1 MNGEPAYP
9 SRFQVGAGDWRTIKP
24 DLVLVHLPAANDG
37 ALERLQS
44 VLPSMGLARESIT
57 RATTETKGGPL
68 NEPPD
73 RVWLRTADARRIT
86 PEDVAALLRAVDV
99 DWVSPVYQVAN
110 APAGSGLVAPL
121 PDGLL
126 IKPAPEVKRK
136 AVEAVLAEKGLQY
149 SASMSKY
156 LTGFLYFAFSDPGN
170 RYNYETALTLRGR
183 YPHVIADVRF
193 EMMPMD
199 LPLTAVPDDPLF
211 AHQWNMTAIGASGG
225 SGTTGWDI
233 STGRADVVI
242 CILDSGVDLGHP
254 DLVTRIRGTGINLG
268 TMSGTGAPTPTR
280 SSRDDPRRLRAHGT
294 ACAGIAAAAYGN
306 STGVAGLAGACS
318 IISAAFQ
325 NYSDREVVSGI
336 NWAVDNGAQIIN
348 MSFGTYAPGEDMRP
362 VMGWDFGMIDAAIAR
377 AVEAEVVMC
386 AAVGNDNWPGVN
398 TYPARHPDVIGVGAS
413 DQTDNRWWEIDGEL
427 GSNFAPGVSVTA
439 PGVDIPTTDL
449 RGAAGSPD
457 EGADPH
463 SDYNLKFTGTSAATA
478 HVTGLAA
485 LIRSVAPRLSVVH
498 TRNVIERSA
507 AKVGTFVPYET
518 VAGYP
523 NGTRN
528 DEMGYGRIDVTAALN
543 LAASTGAAIMGV
555 LKLLIV
561 D

>member
-1 MNGEPAYP
+1 MNGEPTFP
-9 SRFQVGAGDWRTIKP
+9 SRFEVGAGDWLTLKP
-24 DLVLVHLPAANDG
+24 DLVLVHIPAANDG
-37 ALERLQS
+37 VLERLQS
-44 VLPSMGLARESIT
+44 VLSSMGLARESIT

-73 RVWLRTADARRIT
+73 RVWLRTADARPIT
-86 PEDVAALLRAVDV
+86 PEDVAALLQAADV
-99 DWVSPVYQVAN
+99 DWVAPIYQAAN
-110 APAGSGLVAPL
+110 APAGGGLVAPL

-126 IKPAPEVKRK
+126 IKPAPEVQRE
-136 AVEAVLAEKGLQY
+136 AVEAVLAEEGLQY
-149 SASMSKY
+149 SASMSKH

-170 RYNYETALTLRGR
+170 RSNYETALTLRGR

-199 LPLTAVPDDPLF
+199 LPLTAVPNDPLF
-211 AHQWNMTAIGASGG
+211 AHQWNMTAIGAGGG

-242 CILDSGVDLGHP
+242 CILDSGVDLEHP
-254 DLVTRIRGTGINLG
+254 DLLTQIRERGINLG

-280 SSRDDPRRLRAHGT
+280 SPDDDPRRLQAHGT
-294 ACAGIAAAAYGN
+294 ACAGIAAASFGN
-306 STGVAGLAGACS
+306 SIGVAGLAGSCL

-325 NYSDREVVSGI
+325 SYTDREVASGI
-336 NWAVDNGAQIIN
+336 GWAVDNGAQVIN
-348 MSFGTYAPGEDMRP
+348 MSFGTYAPGEGQRP

-386 AAVGNDNWPGVN
+386 AGVGNENWPGVN
-398 TYPARHPDVIGVGAS
+398 TYPARHPDVIAVGAS
-413 DQTDNRWWEIDGEL
+413 DQTDNRWWEIDGES
-427 GSNFAPGVSVTA
+427 GSNFAPGVSVSA

-449 RGAAGSPD
+449 RGTAGSPD
-457 EGADPH
+457 AGNDPH

-478 HVTGLAA
+478 HVTGMAA
-485 LIRSVAPRLSVVH
+485 LIRSVAPRLSAVD

-528 DEMGYGRIDVTAALN
+528 DEMGYGRIDVPAALH
-543 LAASTGAAIMGV
+543 LAASTGAALIGM
-555 LKLLIV
+555 LSLLIL